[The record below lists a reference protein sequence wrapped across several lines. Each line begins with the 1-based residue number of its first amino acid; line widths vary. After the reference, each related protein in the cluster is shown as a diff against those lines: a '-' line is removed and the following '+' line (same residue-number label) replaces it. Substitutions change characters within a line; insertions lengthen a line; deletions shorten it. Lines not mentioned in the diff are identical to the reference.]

1 MFSIHFYG
9 STESQTQTVP
19 LVPIQTTITMS
30 FCFISWVAQQ
40 EENAVRVEFPW
51 QDYLCLKCYGD
62 LHSKGFRKSHAPFC
76 LVPCA
81 LCVVLPVPRT
91 WRNSGHSGKGQG
103 REIDIWYGS
112 WGWVKTYYCHIWG
125 HKHPLTRIL
134 GYLVCQGFDLY
145 GWKLGTTNKKKMVHT
160 GRWSTCVSQKSSEI
174 SNSKGMVACG
184 LVQTMGNIPK
194 LQLSWEL
201 WWSTMRFLGILFFDK
216 HMSHLQGTSDKLG
229 FINSGE
235 LAYSDRHRHEFT
247 KCTNF
252 TYINLVPIE
261 FMHTSANLWKAIS
274 SPIKKKRFSRI
285 NYNGLNVTSLNDGIC
300 KGNHPQL
307 SDQN

>member
-145 GWKLGTTNKKKMVHT
+145 GWKLGTTNKK
-160 GRWSTCVSQKSSEI
+160 RWSILEDGQRVCPRSLQRSQTLKEWSPVGLSRQWGTFPNCNFHENYDDQPCDFWESYSLTSTCLTCKAPRTNWALSTVANWPTVIAIAMSSQSVLI
-174 SNSKGMVACG
+174 S
-184 LVQTMGNIPK
+184 
-194 LQLSWEL
+194 
-201 WWSTMRFLGILFFDK
+201 
-216 HMSHLQGTSDKLG
+216 
-229 FINSGE
+229 
-235 LAYSDRHRHEFT
+235 
-247 KCTNF
+247 
-252 TYINLVPIE
+252 
-261 FMHTSANLWKAIS
+261 HT
-274 SPIKKKRFSRI
+274 
-285 NYNGLNVTSLNDGIC
+285 
-300 KGNHPQL
+300 
-307 SDQN
+307 

>member
-184 LVQTMGNIPK
+184 LVQNGEHSQIATFMRIMMINHAIFGNPILWQAHVSLARHLGQIGLYQQWRIG
-194 LQLSWEL
+194 LQ
-201 WWSTMRFLGILFFDK
+201 WS
-216 HMSHLQGTSDKLG
+216 
-229 FINSGE
+229 
-235 LAYSDRHRHEFT
+235 
-247 KCTNF
+247 
-252 TYINLVPIE
+252 P
-261 FMHTSANLWKAIS
+261 
-274 SPIKKKRFSRI
+274 SPWVHKV
-285 NYNGLNVTSLNDGIC
+285 Y
-300 KGNHPQL
+300 
-307 SDQN
+307 